1 MNPDSSKCVAAAPAL
16 SSLALTKISGPCLL
30 PAPRHFFQ
38 DFFRTEAASG
48 LVLLAAALVAMAAAN
63 SSWAPAYEAFWQTR
77 LVVGPEAHPLSLT
90 AQQWVNDGLMAVFFL
105 LVGLEIKRELLVGE
119 LSTLRQAAL
128 PFAAALGGVAVPA
141 CFYLALAP
149 AEARGGWAIPT
160 ATDIAFALGVLAL
173 VAPGAPAG
181 LKVFLAAL
189 AIVDDMAAVLVI
201 ALFYTAAVHWAALG
215 GAAVALAGAG
225 RRQPARRA
233 GTRHLRG
240 PGRGV
245 VVLRPRVRR
254 ARDGG
259 RRDHRLRRPDAHAD
273 RRRAVLGRGPEH
285 PRRIRPRRNRRPAG
299 HHQQGPAGGSAR
311 ARIGERLGDR
321 SRCCGS
327 NTRCTA
333 PAPSW

>member
-1 MNPDSSKCVAAAPAL
+1 MPAAGA
-16 SSLALTKISGPCLL
+16 
-30 PAPRHFFQ
+30 RQFFQ

-48 LVLLAAALVAMAAAN
+48 VVLLAAALIALASAN

-77 LVVGPEAHPLSLT
+77 LVAGPEAHPLSLT
-90 AQQWVNDGLMAVFFL
+90 AQQWVNDALMAVFFL
-105 LVGLEIKRELLVGE
+105 LVGLEIKRELVVGE
-119 LSTLRQAAL
+119 LSRLRQAAL

-141 CFYLALAP
+141 MLYLALAP

-215 GAAVALAGAG
+215 GAAVALLALVD
-225 RRQPARRA
+225 REPARRA

-240 PGRGV
+240 AGRGD
-245 VVLRPRVRR
+245 VVLRARVRR
-254 ARDGG
+254 ARDRR
-259 RRDHRLRRPDAHAD
+259 RRDYRLRRADAHAD
-273 RRRAVLGRGPEH
+273 RRGAVLGRGPGASSTSSTA
-285 PRRIRPRRNRRPAG
+285 PKPATCWSSPARASRKRCTRSNRRA
-299 HHQQGPAGGSAR
+299 
-311 ARIGERLGDR
+311 
-321 SRCCGS
+321 
-327 NTRCTA
+327 TA
-333 PAPSW
+333 